1 MKTGM
6 YRKVVIIILALQA
19 IANIVIFLFF
29 INYITNPNSEF
40 NRNIAQMVK
49 QQAQSFKPLDGIKG
63 DKGEQGVQGDRGPKG
78 DTGQTGKD
86 GTDSTS
92 TNTTVIHE
100 IPIKGDKGDTG
111 PQGQQGE
118 QGVAGPVAQFR
129 CNPNTF
135 KVEYKYPA
143 DEEWT
148 SMNAFCISSQ

>member
-1 MKTGM
+1 MKADM
-6 YRKVVIIILALQA
+6 YRKIVIIILALQA

-63 DKGEQGVQGDRGPKG
+63 DKGEQGV
-78 DTGQTGKD
+78 
-86 GTDSTS
+86 
-92 TNTTVIHE
+92 
-100 IPIKGDKGDTG
+100 
-111 PQGQQGE
+111 
-118 QGVAGPVAQFR
+118 AGPVAQFR

-143 DEEWT
+143 DEDWT